1 MRITG
6 QPAALSEASREAVC
20 VLQEVLSAHRGG
32 MVRDNLR
39 VAELSR
45 ETARRLDLS
54 EQAVQRIEL
63 AGRLHDIGKVAIPA
77 AILQKPGPLT
87 EREWEVM
94 RTHTE
99 IGARMIAAAPALAD
113 IAEIVRC
120 HHERYDGSG
129 YPDGLRGD
137 RIPLGAC
144 VVAVCDS
151 FVAMMRERP
160 YIDAITV
167 QEAIAE
173 LRRCS
178 GTDFNP
184 RAVFAFEQAFHELFV
199 SLDTRPAGRDQ
210 LTMLR

>member
-1 MRITG
+1 MMRITARPPG
-6 QPAALSEASREAVC
+6 PLSESSRECVC

-32 MVRDNLR
+32 LVQDCLR

-45 ETARRLDLS
+45 ETARRLELS
-54 EQAVQRIEL
+54 EPAVVRIEL
-63 AGRLHDIGKVAIPA
+63 AGRLHEIGKVAIPDE
-77 AILQKPGPLT
+77 ILQKPGPLSA
-87 EREWEVM
+87 REWEIM

-113 IAEIVRC
+113 VAEIVRC
-120 HHERYDGSG
+120 HHEHYDGSG
-129 YPDGLRGD
+129 YPDGLRGK
-137 RIPLGAC
+137 RIPLGAR
-144 VVAVCDS
+144 VVALCDS

-178 GTDFNP
+178 GTHFDP
-184 RAVFAFEQAFHELFV
+184 QVVFAFEQAFHELFV
-199 SLDTRPAGRDQ
+199 VA
-210 LTMLR
+210 